1 MKLINPSLLL
11 LLLLLLSGDIE
22 TNPGKLLSLV
32 PAAWAYEQPEKPG
45 GEEGKGRMFMQGL
58 LKGEVSLYR

>member
-22 TNPGKLLSLV
+22 TNPGKFLSLV
-32 PAAWAYEQPEKPG
+32 PAARPYQQPEQPG
-45 GEEGKGRMFMQGL
+45 GEEGKGGNAACLGR
-58 LKGEVSLYR
+58 EY